1 METRQNFDTDFH
13 LQTNQCSRI
22 QIRGWEE
29 HTLWRS
35 RMLEGGGSERYLWN
49 AHCGLRQARV
59 RVGAVGVSLGVG
71 FKRTF
76 SEGHH
81 GLLEPGA

>member
-1 METRQNFDTDFH
+1 
-13 LQTNQCSRI
+13 
-22 QIRGWEE
+22 
-29 HTLWRS
+29 
-35 RMLEGGGSERYLWN
+35 MLEGGGSERYLWN